1 MKIFVNGAP
10 ISLSK
15 SDFLASGGQGEVYV
29 KNSTAYKIY
38 HDPARMIPLGK
49 IQELAAITDSRVVK
63 PDAVIKSDSGASIGY
78 TMRRVE
84 GHTLCSLFT
93 RAFREREGLGNAAIL
108 GLIKQM
114 QASVSSVHQAGV
126 LIVDLNEMNF
136 LAAPSFNEVYFL
148 DADSYQTRSYP
159 ASALMESVRDRHAKA
174 NVFNTG
180 TDWFAFAIVSFQM
193 LIGIHPYKGRHAIK
207 DLDQRML
214 QNVSVLDPS
223 VSLPKA
229 VYPFS
234 DIPQSYRSWY
244 EATFQRGER
253 LPPPNSFTAT
263 AVAITRAI
271 VTSTGIE
278 MTRLADAIGLLDI
291 FGDTVLTKTWL
302 SVNGVI
308 DRHPFSSD
316 SRICQTRHGDI
327 AVVSKTEVRFRGTT
341 VPLPVAATQIMG
353 TGGHVFV
360 HSEEY
365 ILEVVL
371 NDAGSR
377 IVPSTRIALNC
388 LPHATKLFPGCAIQN
403 LLGTPYVS
411 LFKGDAT
418 YTMRIPELQG
428 HSVIDAKFDGA
439 LIVIAQ
445 KAGVYTRLVFR
456 FNEDFS
462 AYDVRQ
468 VISVA
473 SSPNFVC
480 IDAAGGVI
488 VLINEE
494 EKIEVFSS
502 KKDAAGIRIVE
513 DTAIGGDM
521 KLYLRLGRPCVSVG
535 DVLYSIKMR

>member
-15 SDFLASGGQGEVYV
+15 NDFLASGGQGEVYV
-29 KNSTAYKIY
+29 KGSVAYKVY
-38 HDPARMIPLGK
+38 HDSKHMIPLGK
-49 IQELAAITDSRVVK
+49 IQELSAITDPRVVK
-63 PDAVIKSDSGASIGY
+63 PDAVIKSDSGTSIGY

-93 RAFREREGLGNAAIL
+93 RAFREREGLSNAAVL

-114 QASVSSVHQAGV
+114 QNSVSAVHQAGV

-136 LAAPSFNEVYFL
+136 LADPSFKEVYFL

-159 ASALMESVRDRHAKA
+159 ATALMESVRDRHSKP

-193 LIGIHPYKGRHAIK
+193 LIGIHPYKGRHAVK
-207 DLDQRML
+207 DLDSRML
-214 QNVSVLDPS
+214 QNISVLDPS
-223 VSLPKA
+223 VSLPRA

-234 DIPQSYRSWY
+234 DIPKSYLSWY

-271 VTSTGIE
+271 VTSVGIE
-278 MTRLADAIGLLDI
+278 MTRLFDAVGLLDI
-291 FGDTVLTKTWL
+291 FEDAILTKTGFHWKG
-302 SVNGVI
+302 STQ
-308 DRHPFSSD
+308 RRAFSPD
-316 SRICQTRHGDI
+316 SFLCQTRHGGL
-327 AVVSKTEVRFRGTT
+327 AVVSKSEVWSDGGEI
-341 VPLPVAATQIMG
+341 VPLPCVASQIMSTKG
-353 TGGHVFV
+353 RVFV

-365 ILEVVL
+365 ILEIIL
-371 NDAGSR
+371 NDAGNK

-388 LPHATKLFPGCAIQN
+388 LPHATRLFPGCAIQN
-403 LLGTPYVS
+403 LLGTPYAS
-411 LFKGDAT
+411 LFAGEST
-418 YTMRIPELQG
+418 YTFRVPELQG
-428 HSVIDAKFDGA
+428 HTVIDAKFDGV
-439 LIVIAQ
+439 LVVIAQ
-445 KAGVYTRLVFR
+445 KAGNYVRFVFR
-456 FNEDFS
+456 FSEDFS
-462 AYDVRQ
+462 AYDTRQ
-468 VISVA
+468 VASGA

-480 IDAAGGVI
+480 LDNGIV

-502 KKDAAGIRIVE
+502 KKDAVGLKIVE

-521 KLYLRLGRPCVSVG
+521 KLYLRLGRPVVCVN